1 MEYSNADVT
10 HELTELIKARKTEGV
25 QESDI
30 RKELGWCIDDAFGN
44 NKECP
49 WCGKPCPDAHKPQGC
64 WFPDCPDEPHA
75 I

>member
-10 HELTELIKARKTEGV
+10 HELTQLIKARKTEGV

-49 WCGKPCPDAHKPQGC
+49 WCGKQCPDAHKPQGC
-64 WFPDCPDEPHA
+64 WYPNCPDEPHA